1 MWIVF
6 QYPIRHRTRVANLW
20 LNYQFS
26 RKNVG
31 ILCRWQ
37 FCVIFRAVNTMFMF
51 PNINEGINCKNFPV
65 AALPASRPTRNSL
78 YESNQTF
85 QPRSCFAWILTNMQ
99 YYFPNHWS
107 MQIFSYSCRKT
118 LILKRSL
125 SLRNTSIYI
134 WSKKRV
140 WVLEFLMYE
149 TKAFLNFEAKMFF
162 SPIQADVGFLACWCL
177 IQKCLN

>member
-51 PNINEGINCKNFPV
+51 PNINEGINCKIFLLLPCLPPNPLEIHCMNQIKLSSQGLALLGFLPTCNIIFQIIDQCRYFPT
-65 AALPASRPTRNSL
+65 PAGRPWFSNVLWVWGTQVSISGPKRE
-78 YESNQTF
+78 YES
-85 QPRSCFAWILTNMQ
+85 
-99 YYFPNHWS
+99 
-107 MQIFSYSCRKT
+107 
-118 LILKRSL
+118 
-125 SLRNTSIYI
+125 
-134 WSKKRV
+134 
-140 WVLEFLMYE
+140 
-149 TKAFLNFEAKMFF
+149 LNF
-162 SPIQADVGFLACWCL
+162 
-177 IQKCLN
+177 